1 MKGRGPFTSATSAKA
16 VAWLDSWIRKNGS
29 SWKVWPQPDNQVE
42 DLWYDRPKKEI
53 RPIRTFDE
61 VSNFDLAYNPAR
73 RPIQVGQTKGFGGVR
88 SLNDG
93 SAFGNEATI
102 TNRVPLNFYDGR
114 VKFLMAK
121 GNYSVT
127 GGQVLAQYDYRD
139 GARTAV
145 IVRVDIPCGSGSAA
159 SGGACENQREN
170 I

>member
-1 MKGRGPFTSATSAKA
+1 
-16 VAWLDSWIRKNGS
+16 
-29 SWKVWPQPDNQVE
+29 VE
-42 DLWYDRPKKEI
+42 
-53 RPIRTFDE
+53 F
-61 VSNFDLAYNPAR
+61 A
-73 RPIQVGQTKGFGGVR
+73 

-127 GGQVLAQYDYRD
+127 GGQVLAQYDFQD

-145 IVRVDIPCGSGSAA
+145 IVRVDIPAALEAPQAVAHVKISA
-159 SGGACENQREN
+159 EN